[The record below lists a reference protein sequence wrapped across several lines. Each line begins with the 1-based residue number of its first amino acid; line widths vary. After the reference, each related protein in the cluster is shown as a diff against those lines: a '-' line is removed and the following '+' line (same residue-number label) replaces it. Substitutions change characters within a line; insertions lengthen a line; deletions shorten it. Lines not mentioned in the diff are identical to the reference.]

1 MYNIRNIS
9 NITTITMQSDNNDS
23 NIPTNF
29 SKNNTDS
36 FILLPSK
43 KGIGFISDSGE
54 RVYISFIQQSNETQ
68 IYSSTEFP
76 KLRSRL

>member
-1 MYNIRNIS
+1 
-9 NITTITMQSDNNDS
+9 MQSENNES
-23 NIPTNF
+23 NSLIYCSNKSTNNF
-29 SKNNTDS
+29 TP
-36 FILLPSK
+36 LLPN